1 MTRPI
6 AAWIAAAMGAVM
18 TLLPAGT
25 EAAETLKEALAAAYQ
40 TNPDLLAARAQQRAL
55 DETVARATSRWRPNL
70 SGQFQLFRT
79 DSNSRTLRQRD
90 QSVVSDIDVK
100 GRNEIYSVRA
110 DQNIFRGLR
119 NFNELKGARANVFAG
134 RADLL
139 NTEQQVLL
147 DAVTAYMDVLRDQA
161 VLKLNDN
168 NVTVLKRQLE
178 ATQDR
183 FDVGEVTRTD
193 VAQAEARLAGA
204 KAQRAQAAAALETSR
219 ATYRRVIG
227 HFPGTLEDAP
237 ALPPLPGSEE
247 EAMAIALE
255 ENPLIIAARYR
266 EMAARYDI
274 KVAKGALLPTIDA
287 FASYQRAKSPSVT
300 FDPLLFDFGPARNI
314 RKATTYG
321 VTVTIPLYQSGAEYS
336 DIRRS
341 KQIRSQRLLQIVG
354 AERLVS
360 QNLRTAW
367 ENFRAA
373 EAQIASTEAQ
383 VRANEIALEGVKQEA
398 LVGSRTTLDVLNAEQ
413 ELLDA
418 RVNLVRAR
426 RDHYVAGF
434 SLLAAL
440 GRLNAKALDLPVE
453 LYDPADYYHDVKW
466 QFIGWGTGP
475 AAREELARA
484 RSGSVRLAG
493 DGAKKR

>member
-1 MTRPI
+1 MKKAI
-6 AAWIAAAMGAVM
+6 AGAVVAAFGLAASGVM
-18 TLLPAGT
+18 GQPAR
-25 EAAETLKEALAAAYQ
+25 AETLKEALSAAYQ

-55 DETVARATSRWRPNL
+55 DETVSRATSRWRPNL
-70 SGQFQLFRT
+70 SGQVQIFET
-79 DSNSRTLRQRD
+79 DSNNRTLRQRD
-90 QSVVSDIDVK
+90 QSVVSDLDVK
-100 GRNEIYSVRA
+100 GRNEIYSLRA
-110 DQNIFRGLR
+110 DQNIFRGFR

-147 DAVTAYMDVLRDQA
+147 DAVTAYVDVLRDQA

-168 NVTVLKRQLE
+168 NVTVLQRQLD
-178 ATQDR
+178 ATRDR
-183 FDVGEVTRTD
+183 FEVGEVTRTD

-204 KAQRAQAAAALETSR
+204 KAQRAQAAAALEASR

-227 HFPGTLEDAP
+227 HFPETLEEAP
-237 ALPPLPGSEE
+237 ALPPLPASED

-266 EMAARYDI
+266 ELAARYDI
-274 KVAKGALLPTIDA
+274 KVAKGAMLPSVDA
-287 FASYQRAKSPSVT
+287 FASYQRSESPSVT
-300 FDPLLFDFGPARNI
+300 FDPLILDFGPARNI
-314 RKATTYG
+314 RKAKTYG

-341 KQIRSQRLLQIVG
+341 KQVRSQRLLQIVG

-360 QNLRTAW
+360 QNVRTAW

-434 SLLAAL
+434 SLLSAI

-453 LYDPADYYHDVKW
+453 LYDPEEYYRDVKW
-466 QFIGWGTGP
+466 QFIGWGDGP
-475 AAREELARA
+475 SAREELEKA
-484 RSGSVRLAG
+484 RSGGVQLAEG
-493 DGAKKR
+493 ERAGR